1 LNWQGKTSIIRRF
14 RNPPSQ
20 QENTLANTAQ
30 SKKRARQAIKRNEHN
45 VPLRSRYRSAVKKV
59 LTAIASGDK
68 GAAQAAYKDAVSLID
83 KTETKG
89 LIHKNKAARH
99 KSRLN
104 TRVRAM

>member
-1 LNWQGKTSIIRRF
+1 M
-14 RNPPSQ
+14 
-20 QENTLANTAQ
+20 ANSAQ

-45 VPLRSRYRSAVKKV
+45 VPLRSRFRSAVKKV
-59 LTAIASGDK
+59 LTAVASGDK
-68 GAAQAAYKDAVSLID
+68 TAAQAAYKDAVSLID

-104 TRVRAM
+104 NRVRAM

>member
-1 LNWQGKTSIIRRF
+1 M
-14 RNPPSQ
+14 
-20 QENTLANTAQ
+20 ANTAQ
-30 SKKRARQAIKRNEHN
+30 SKKRARQAIVRNEHN
-45 VPLRSRYRSAVKKV
+45 VTLRSRFRSAVKKV

-68 GAAQAAYKDAVSLID
+68 AAAQDAYKNAVSLID

-104 TRVRAM
+104 ARVRAM